1 MIVAPFKEETANSNR
16 IDTETV
22 EYKVQ
27 AGFFRKI
34 AKFYLWLKGRC
45 RHNVL
50 RHGEEERRSVGI
62 RKDFVILLLIVVC
75 LLLCGVI
82 LYQDSVMAKL
92 NTENIE
98 LSVENE
104 RLTNLLVRLSE
115 QSRNHWRAGKRIKSN
130 ENRFFAKRE
139 AILYFISPQFFGK
152 TYRNLLEAPN
162 FLHHIL

>member
-1 MIVAPFKEETANSNR
+1 
-16 IDTETV
+16 
-22 EYKVQ
+22 
-27 AGFFRKI
+27 
-34 AKFYLWLKGRC
+34 
-45 RHNVL
+45 
-50 RHGEEERRSVGI
+50 VGI

-115 QSRNHWRAGKRIKSN
+115 QSRSR
-130 ENRFFAKRE
+130 
-139 AILYFISPQFFGK
+139 
-152 TYRNLLEAPN
+152 
-162 FLHHIL
+162 

>member
-1 MIVAPFKEETANSNR
+1 M
-16 IDTETV
+16 
-22 EYKVQ
+22 
-27 AGFFRKI
+27 
-34 AKFYLWLKGRC
+34 
-45 RHNVL
+45 
-50 RHGEEERRSVGI
+50 GI

-115 QSRNHWRAGKRIKSN
+115 QSK
-130 ENRFFAKRE
+130 NR
-139 AILYFISPQFFGK
+139 
-152 TYRNLLEAPN
+152 
-162 FLHHIL
+162 

>member
-1 MIVAPFKEETANSNR
+1 M
-16 IDTETV
+16 
-22 EYKVQ
+22 
-27 AGFFRKI
+27 
-34 AKFYLWLKGRC
+34 
-45 RHNVL
+45 
-50 RHGEEERRSVGI
+50 GI

-115 QSRNHWRAGKRIKSN
+115 QTRNR
-130 ENRFFAKRE
+130 
-139 AILYFISPQFFGK
+139 
-152 TYRNLLEAPN
+152 
-162 FLHHIL
+162 

>member
-1 MIVAPFKEETANSNR
+1 
-16 IDTETV
+16 
-22 EYKVQ
+22 
-27 AGFFRKI
+27 
-34 AKFYLWLKGRC
+34 
-45 RHNVL
+45 
-50 RHGEEERRSVGI
+50 VGI

-115 QSRNHWRAGKRIKSN
+115 QSRNR
-130 ENRFFAKRE
+130 
-139 AILYFISPQFFGK
+139 
-152 TYRNLLEAPN
+152 
-162 FLHHIL
+162 

>member
-1 MIVAPFKEETANSNR
+1 M
-16 IDTETV
+16 
-22 EYKVQ
+22 
-27 AGFFRKI
+27 
-34 AKFYLWLKGRC
+34 
-45 RHNVL
+45 
-50 RHGEEERRSVGI
+50 GI

-115 QSRNHWRAGKRIKSN
+115 QSRNR
-130 ENRFFAKRE
+130 
-139 AILYFISPQFFGK
+139 
-152 TYRNLLEAPN
+152 
-162 FLHHIL
+162 

>member
-1 MIVAPFKEETANSNR
+1 M
-16 IDTETV
+16 
-22 EYKVQ
+22 
-27 AGFFRKI
+27 
-34 AKFYLWLKGRC
+34 
-45 RHNVL
+45 
-50 RHGEEERRSVGI
+50 GI

-115 QSRNHWRAGKRIKSN
+115 QSRSR
-130 ENRFFAKRE
+130 
-139 AILYFISPQFFGK
+139 
-152 TYRNLLEAPN
+152 
-162 FLHHIL
+162 